1 MKSIKVSKLKNII
14 SLARGTLAAGVFM
27 YTLYSYY
34 RSSCSWR
41 VRLALELKEIPYN
54 LIQINLLNDEQSS
67 EEYLRVNPS
76 GVVPAL
82 VVDGSGLVITQSVA
96 ILEFLEE
103 AHPDRVGLL
112 PSLADPMKR
121 AKVRQLVQVIA
132 SDCQPLQNLHVLRRI
147 VQVSHLKDVEEAK
160 AIWGRVYIERALKA
174 FEVLFVC
181 DCNFQEEPIS
191 LADLCLIP
199 QLYNARRFGI
209 DVELDFPQ
217 LALREKFLL
226 ALHPMALKNAH
237 PDSEINK

>member
-112 PSLADPMKR
+112 PSLPMKR

-147 VQVSHLKDVEEAK
+147 VQVAHLKDVEEAK

-199 QLYNARRFGI
+199 QLFNARRFGI